1 MSLVTYLAAS
11 IKMAIIPEKPGK
23 LMNKTAFAA
32 LAEYMDLLLDAICV
46 VDQQHR
52 FSYLSP
58 GTQRVFGYTPDEMIN
73 RSMFD
78 FIHPDDHQATM
89 AIAQKINSGDQVV
102 HFENRYIRKDGSV
115 AHILWSARWSER
127 DQRRVGVARDI
138 SEQKRLERDRE
149 RLIAR
154 LEHMALTD
162 PLTQLPNRA
171 LFYDRV
177 STAQKRATRDGTGL
191 GLLYLDLDK
200 FKFIN
205 DEYGHATGDQLLKE
219 VAQRMASAVRATD
232 TVARLGGD
240 EFVVLIDAVPSTDE
254 GITTVRAVAE
264 KIRLAMQAPLRLPH
278 GEEVVT
284 CSMGMALWPQHGDT
298 ADTLVSQAD
307 EAMYRAKRSG
317 GNQLSE

>member
-1 MSLVTYLAAS
+1 
-11 IKMAIIPEKPGK
+11 
-23 LMNKTAFAA
+23 MNKTAFAA

-162 PLTQLPNRA
+162 PLTQLPNR
-171 LFYDRV
+171 
-177 STAQKRATRDGTGL
+177 
-191 GLLYLDLDK
+191 
-200 FKFIN
+200 
-205 DEYGHATGDQLLKE
+205 
-219 VAQRMASAVRATD
+219 
-232 TVARLGGD
+232 
-240 EFVVLIDAVPSTDE
+240 
-254 GITTVRAVAE
+254 
-264 KIRLAMQAPLRLPH
+264 
-278 GEEVVT
+278 
-284 CSMGMALWPQHGDT
+284 
-298 ADTLVSQAD
+298 
-307 EAMYRAKRSG
+307 
-317 GNQLSE
+317 

>member
-1 MSLVTYLAAS
+1 MT
-11 IKMAIIPEKPGK
+11 
-23 LMNKTAFAA
+23 KTAFAD

-58 GTQRVFGYTPDEMIN
+58 GAKRVFGYTPDEMMGC
-73 RSMFD
+73 SMFD
-78 FIHPDDHQATM
+78 FIHPDDHQSTM
-89 AIAQKINSGDQVV
+89 AVAQQINSGDQVV
-102 HFENRYIRKDGSV
+102 HFENRYRRKDGSI

-127 DQRRVGVARDI
+127 DQMRVGVARDI
-138 SEQKRLERDRE
+138 SEHKRLELERE
-149 RLIAR
+149 ALIAR

-177 STAQKRATRDGTGL
+177 KTSQKRAERDGSGL

-205 DEYGHATGDQLLKE
+205 DHYGHATGDQLLKE
-219 VAQRMASAVRATD
+219 VAQRIASAVRATD

-240 EFVVLIDAVPSTDE
+240 EFVVLIDAVP
-254 GITTVRAVAE
+254 TTSGDTNTVHTVAD
-264 KIRLAMQAPLRLPH
+264 KILHVMRSPLQLPH

-284 CSMGMALWPQHGDT
+284 CSMGVALWPTSGDT
-298 ADTLVSQAD
+298 VDTLINQAD
-307 EAMYRAKRSG
+307 QAMYRAKRKG